1 MVLSLHGRA
10 GVYYETIIFNS
21 DLSVCRP
28 KSSYEGFELTF
39 EEDSGTAEY
48 ACNEA
53 SDVVSLSETDKK
65 HYRTLFSSA
74 LVSYDNL
81 NIGDAIGQGMY
92 VYIAWKRLVSPLF
105 WIPVIT

>member
-39 EEDSGTAEY
+39 EEDSGTAGY
-48 ACNEA
+48 VCNEA

-92 VYIAWKRLVSPLF
+92 MYIAGNVW
-105 WIPVIT
+105 